1 MEHDELFIQVLNPRH
16 IPGIYSYCDRW
27 CARCPFSERCLVS
40 STARAM
46 LEPGERQAADALTAH
61 LRARFDEARRAIE
74 ARPDDGREPWDEG
87 CDEERARQARE
98 ERRRERR
105 NHPLIREARAYAGLV
120 DAWFDAEEAALL
132 AHADGLA
139 DRASTDPLELLPE
152 PEEMTQILDA
162 VDIVRWDRYLVEAK
176 LARALLSPS
185 ADILGDGMQHEANG
199 SAKVALLALDRS
211 EASWRLLD
219 AWLPLSGSA
228 RIVAVQARALREGI
242 ESFFPDA
249 RRFLRPGFDGVF
261 PAG

>member
-1 MEHDELFIQVLNPRH
+1 MEHNELFMQVLNPRH

-27 CARCPFSERCLVS
+27 CARCPYSERCLVS
-40 STARAM
+40 STARVM
-46 LEPGERQAADALTAH
+46 LEPGERQAADPLTAH
-61 LRARFDEARRAIE
+61 LRARFDVARRAIE
-74 ARPDDGREPWDEG
+74 ARPDDGRKPWGDG
-87 CDEERARQARE
+87 CDADRSMRAVE

-105 NHPLIREARAYAGLV
+105 SHPLIREARAYAALV
-120 DAWFDAEEAALL
+120 DAWFDAEETALR
-132 AHADGLA
+132 AHADSLA
-139 DRASTDPLELLPE
+139 DRAGTDPIELLPDSD
-152 PEEMTQILDA
+152 EMRRILDA
-162 VDIVRWDRYLVEAK
+162 VDIVRWDRHLVEAK
-176 LARALLSPS
+176 VARALLSPS